1 MITDTELLSYI
12 RETSLMGH
20 DGIDAVLKYADCK
33 PLKQALQQQKA
44 EYGEICNS
52 ATSLLKKLGCTPE
65 PLPMG
70 SKMGLTMSK
79 VMQKMSPP
87 STSKIAAQM
96 INGNTKGVIKSIQHD
111 RQYLG
116 KNKAVTELSHKLLET
131 EQNNIEQMKPF
142 L

>member
-1 MITDTELLSYI
+1 MITDTELLTYI

-20 DGIDAVLKYADCK
+20 DGIDAILRYASCK

-52 ATSLLKKLGCTPE
+52 ATSLLKQRGGTPE

-87 STSKIAAQM
+87 STSKIAQQM

-116 KNKAVTELSHKLLET
+116 RDKAVTELSKKLLET